1 MPAAIMQR
9 VIVDEETKENL
20 KEKNRPAEMRRQR
33 KFPDEPLIGTR
44 IKMLAV
50 GRGFSL
56 RELAAATGLK
66 YYRIRNIVYGYV
78 DAIHSHEL
86 RLINAAL
93 CGNYDWIV
101 DGRGD
106 PLHPSP
112 TRLPRAVPDNP
123 AYDYIRDPN
132 HPLTRRLDEIER
144 RLETERRG
152 RRHH

>member
-1 MPAAIMQR
+1 MPAQK
-9 VIVDEETKENL
+9 VIVENDERNNAPEN
-20 KEKNRPAEMRRQR
+20 RQRAEMRRQR

-44 IKMLAV
+44 IKALAV
-50 GRGFSL
+50 LRGFSL

-112 TRLPRAVPDNP
+112 IHRGPRAVPDNP

-144 RLETERRG
+144 RLESERRG